1 MQTTWPLTH
10 VIAATEVDA
19 EEMKLRELLAS
30 AGYAVAKLT
39 LTSLAQQVVAERAKA
54 KVVDLSIPLI
64 AAMHEGQADGS
75 VQVRFVFET
84 DDAQSLAAMYLA

>member
-10 VIAATEVDA
+10 VIVATEVDA
-19 EEMKLRELLAS
+19 EEMRLEEALAR
-30 AGYAVAKLT
+30 AGYDVDKLT
-39 LTSLAQQVVAERAKA
+39 LTSLAQQVVAEKAKA